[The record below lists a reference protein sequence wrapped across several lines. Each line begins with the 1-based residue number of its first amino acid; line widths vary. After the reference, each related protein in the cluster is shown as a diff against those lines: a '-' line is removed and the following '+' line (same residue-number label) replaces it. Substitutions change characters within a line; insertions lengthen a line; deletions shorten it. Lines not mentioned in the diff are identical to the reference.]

1 MSVLLLVK
9 ARINP
14 GISVPDKNTWRRGD
28 IVACF
33 PAGHVFGGLEGLP
46 NFYQIEVAD
55 ITHDQAQ
62 NITCCDYFL
71 KDGVGIALNRSRW
84 NFWDD
89 LPSARQAVLDATGK
103 LQVSRTN
110 LLSWACRCSD
120 MSTKLTP
127 DDLDTS
133 PPESPAP

>member
-1 MSVLLLVK
+1 MVLLVK

-14 GISVPDKNTWRRGD
+14 GISVPDKDTWRQGD

-33 PAGHVFGGLEGLP
+33 PTGHVFGGLEGLP
-46 NFYQIEVAD
+46 NFYQVEVAD
-55 ITHDQAQ
+55 VTHGQAQ

-71 KDGVGIALNRSRW
+71 TDGLPTSLNRSRW

-89 LPSARQAVLDATGK
+89 VPSARQATLNATGK
-103 LQVSRTN
+103 LQVSRAN
-110 LLSWACRCSD
+110 LLTWACRSSD
-120 MSTKLTP
+120 MSTKLTAG
-127 DDLDTS
+127 DLDIP